1 MSNDQKKQ
9 SALTTPLI
17 IIALLIVCGAVCA
30 LIYNRQPVPGGLAT
44 GERGDEEVEY
54 RLRFMFDG
62 RSDSSHDA
70 PQIYERLQH
79 IIDTFQEEN
88 GVEVELV
95 GQPEDGN
102 YDKQLLSA
110 MESRTPPDVL
120 WVPRELVPLL
130 IEERLVVPIDEW
142 IGSDSEVTRDTP
154 EWVMEILSHEGRL
167 YGIAAED
174 DGEGLQNAYMLTT
187 TGEERSGEMAS
198 QLIRHLKTEV
208 MRNPMPN
215 LVIEDF
221 TLHSREEELY
231 PGDELLITARVGNHG
246 KEAAEGVEFNLVLN
260 DEQVLFE
267 ERIEFLEPDADT
279 EIEYVLNLPEEGTH
293 YIAAIID
300 PQNLIFEKDENDN
313 MSKEPLLLLSG
324 SGTPS
329 PPAAVKSTSSPFT
342 IINQAG
348 VSASKPRVAFD
359 GTNYLVVCTTGAL
372 PYPKNISEQLVGTR
386 ISPSGKIL
394 DPGGFIITSKKSF
407 YRDYEIAFDGTNY
420 LVVWE
425 EFTYYRVPPVNK
437 TITPLLIIEGARV
450 STAGKVLD
458 TPPLAIDNLR
468 GTDNHEYAEPDVFFD
483 GGNFVVTYRDESS
496 KGIAIVARQVS
507 GAGVLSAG
515 KTTLIN
521 STTIDFFGQQRVTWN
536 NGEGLLGLLGYQGTK
551 TITYGI
557 HSAALTYSGGLLTAG
572 TLQTA
577 ASHAQGT
584 CNYGYIHWLAKPV
597 VASSAKGKYLLVHED
612 ERNKAKNLHGCYW
625 PDISA
630 TVVKSPAGNPGGLVT
645 NKGKIVSGVVEEY
658 PEVAFDGKNYCV
670 VYRHHCGCHSYVG
683 AVLVTPDG
691 VKGANTFFKNNYDLV
706 SMVDV
711 AFGTTNGLVVFDNF
725 NPPSTFNG
733 PDCSNS
739 IYGQFIEKSP

>member
-9 SALTTPLI
+9 SALIKPLS
-17 IIALLIVCGAVCA
+17 IIAILIVCCAVFA
-30 LIYNRQPVPGGLAT
+30 IIYNRQPVPGGLAT
-44 GERGDEEVEY
+44 GERGDGDADY
-54 RLRFMFDG
+54 RVRFMFDG
-62 RSDSSHDA
+62 RPDSSHDA
-70 PQIYERLQH
+70 PQIYVWLQH

-88 GVEVELV
+88 GVEVEV
-95 GQPEDGN
+95 VEPPVDGN

-110 MESRTPPDVL
+110 MESRNPPDVL
-120 WVPRELVPLL
+120 WVPLDLVSIL
-130 IEERLVVPIDEW
+130 IEEGSVVPLDEW
-142 IGSDSEVTRDTP
+142 IGFDSELTRDTP
-154 EWVMEILSHEGRL
+154 EWVMERLSHEGRL

-174 DGEGLQNAYMLTT
+174 DGEGLYNVYMLTR

-198 QLIRHLKTEV
+198 RLINHLKAEV
-208 MRNPMPN
+208 MLNPLPN

-231 PGDELLITARVGNHG
+231 PGDELLITARVANHG

-260 DEQVLFE
+260 DEEVLFE
-267 ERIEFLEPDADT
+267 EMIEFLEPDADT

-293 YIAAIID
+293 YITAIMD
-300 PQNLIFEKDENDN
+300 PKNLIFERDENDN

-329 PPAAVKSTSSPFT
+329 PPAAVKTTSSPFT

-348 VSASKPRVAFD
+348 VSGSKPRVAFD
-359 GTNYLVVCTTGAL
+359 GTNYLVVWNKATL
-372 PYPKNISEQLVGTR
+372 PYPKGISEQLFGTR
-386 ISPSGKIL
+386 ISPSGTIL
-394 DPGGFIITSKKSF
+394 DPGGFVITSKKSF

-458 TPPLAIDNLR
+458 NPPLAIDNLR
-468 GTDNHEYAEPDVFFD
+468 GTDNHEYVEPDVFFD

-496 KGIAIVARQVS
+496 KGIFIVARQVT

-515 KTTLIN
+515 KTKLIN
-521 STTIDFFGQQRVTWN
+521 STTIGFFGRQRVTWN

-551 TITYGI
+551 TTSYGI
-557 HSAALTYSGGLLTAG
+557 YSAALTYSGGLLTAG
-572 TLQTA
+572 KVHTA
-577 ASHAQGT
+577 ALHAQGT
-584 CNYGYIHWLAKPV
+584 CQYGYIHWFEMPV
-597 VASSAKGKYLLVHED
+597 VASSSKGKYLLVYED
-612 ERNKAKNLHGCYW
+612 ERNKAKNTYGCYW

-630 TVVKSPAGNPGGLVT
+630 AVVESPAGNPGGLVT
-645 NKGKIVSGVVEEY
+645 DKGKIVSGTVEEY

-670 VYRHHCGCHSYVG
+670 VYRHHKCCRAYVG
-683 AVLVTPDG
+683 AVLVTPGG
-691 VKGANTFFKNNYDLV
+691 VKGTTTFFKNKYDLV
-706 SMVDV
+706 TRVDV
-711 AFGTTNGLVVFDNF
+711 AFGTTNGLIVFDNY
-725 NPPSTFNG
+725 NPSSTFNG
-733 PDCSNS
+733 PDGSNS
-739 IYGQFIEKSP
+739 IFGQFIEKSP